1 VGKWESRSDF
11 QGSAAAGFSTTRLA
25 TTIHAFRMA
34 GLEVTLYG
42 RFWVTPEGVSEVLG
56 LKWCDVDWEGMR
68 IGIRQ
73 SYVYGKPG
81 AVKTPA
87 SQRWMP
93 LDPSLAKKLR
103 HHQLRNASPADKDD
117 WVFANPDTGKPY
129 WPGRIQENWL
139 VPAAENV
146 GIGRIGW
153 HTFRHSHSSLLHA
166 LGVDLKVQQELL
178 RHADIRTTMNIY
190 THAVPAALREANSK
204 VVRLVLPAQVA

>member
-1 VGKWESRSDF
+1 
-11 QGSAAAGFSTTRLA
+11 
-25 TTIHAFRMA
+25 
-34 GLEVTLYG
+34 
-42 RFWVTPEGVSEVLG
+42 
-56 LKWCDVDWEGMR
+56 MR

-103 HHQLRNASPADKDD
+103 HHQLRCASPANKED
-117 WVFANPDTGKPY
+117 WVFANPGTGKPY
-129 WPGRIQENWL
+129 WPGKIQENWL
-139 VPAAENV
+139 VPAAEKM
-146 GIGRIGW
+146 GLGRIGW

-190 THAVPAALREANSK
+190 THAVPAALRKANSK